1 MTSPLQIR
9 GLLLDMD
16 GLLLDTE
23 TVSKKCWAGAEEETG
38 FYMPEGFYYS
48 LIGQSM
54 RCIREKLIEVMD
66 PACDIDEFL
75 KVAGRIYTDALTNEP
90 VPLKA
95 GASGFLKYLNDNSI
109 PRCLATSTGRD
120 LCRHKLDSSG
130 LLEFLPMRVC
140 GNDVEQSKP
149 APDIYIKA
157 AATLGF
163 APAELLAVEDSQN
176 GLISAMKA
184 GCLTAHVPDLDRVDL
199 SLQVQ
204 VNRIFRD
211 LIEFRAAFERG
222 EVVVSI

>member
-1 MTSPLQIR
+1 
-9 GLLLDMD
+9 MD

-23 TVSKKCWAGAEEETG
+23 TVSKKCWAGAEVETG
-38 FYMPEGFYYS
+38 FYMPEDFYFS

-75 KVAGRIYTDALTNEP
+75 KVASRIYTDALTNEP

-95 GASGFLKYLNDNSI
+95 GASGFLKYLNENGI
-109 PRCLATSTGRD
+109 PRCLATSTRRD
-120 LCRHKLDSSG
+120 LCHHKLDSSG